1 MALFD
6 FFRRRRPAADSS
18 RPRGSG
24 GITGFL
30 NRIFGR
36 RKPEPEPIY
45 PEEEEPEPEPEA
57 DIIIDDDYIESLD
70 DNIVFN
76 DSNTDLYTDEP
87 EPFPDLV
94 VNADVV
100 ITESTVQEFQIT
112 QVSDA
117 ELLEKYGKMLDTMV
131 QRGYINSFDNDADAA
146 EFLRVLSSQAWEEAH
161 GYWYS
166 VEALSQIQDAV
177 ARGAKAGTLQSN
189 YNLQIEKKSNNYLKT
204 WEEWMQ

>member
-36 RKPEPEPIY
+36 RRTEPEPEPEPIY
-45 PEEEEPEPEPEA
+45 PEPEPELEPDEFIYEEPEA
-57 DIIIDDDYIESLD
+57 DIIIDDSYVETFQPPQIEEAP
-70 DNIVFN
+70 IEAGQI
-76 DSNTDLYTDEP
+76 TDL
-87 EPFPDLV
+87 
-94 VNADVV
+94 
-100 ITESTVQEFQIT
+100 
-112 QVSDA
+112 SDQ
-117 ELLEKYGKMLDTMV
+117 ELLDKYQGMLDKMV
-131 QRGYINSFDNDADAA
+131 ERGYIDSFDNDADAA

-204 WEEWMQ
+204 WEEWIQ

>member
-24 GITGFL
+24 GIAGFL

-36 RKPEPEPIY
+36 RRQEPEPEPEPIY
-45 PEEEEPEPEPEA
+45 PEEEEPEPEPDEFEYEEPEA
-57 DIIIDDDYIESLD
+57 DIIIDDSYVESFQPPQIEDTSSYEAGQ
-70 DNIVFN
+70 I
-76 DSNTDLYTDEP
+76 TDL
-87 EPFPDLV
+87 
-94 VNADVV
+94 
-100 ITESTVQEFQIT
+100 
-112 QVSDA
+112 SDQ
-117 ELLEKYGKMLDTMV
+117 ELLDKYQGMLDKMV
-131 QRGYINSFDNDADAA
+131 ERGYIDSFDNDADAA

>member
-36 RKPEPEPIY
+36 HRQQEGPEPEPIY
-45 PEEEEPEPEPEA
+45 PEEEPEPDEFIYEEPEA
-57 DIIIDDDYIESLD
+57 DIIIDDSYVESFQPPQIEEAPFEAGQ
-70 DNIVFN
+70 I
-76 DSNTDLYTDEP
+76 TDL
-87 EPFPDLV
+87 
-94 VNADVV
+94 
-100 ITESTVQEFQIT
+100 
-112 QVSDA
+112 SDQ
-117 ELLEKYGKMLDTMV
+117 ELLDKYQGMLDKMV
-131 QRGYINSFDNDADAA
+131 ERGYINSFDNDADAA
-146 EFLRVLSSQAWEEAH
+146 EFLRVLSSEAWEEAH